1 MAPCIKKGNGRMSN
15 EKEYSLSKATST
27 ENLKARIASQR
38 TTVNKARNLWSNES
52 NEQIKAIR
60 KAELDNAERELDEL
74 QKELDDALTAKKGGL
89 RQQLGQV
96 IADNHIAYIASDSR
110 YIFIKNYSKTETR
123 VNLVS

>member
-60 KAELDNAERELDEL
+60 KAELDNAERL
-74 QKELDDALTAKKGGL
+74 
-89 RQQLGQV
+89 
-96 IADNHIAYIASDSR
+96 S
-110 YIFIKNYSKTETR
+110 
-123 VNLVS
+123 